1 MARSPW
7 LDSPWINRWFDL
19 MARFPWLDPPWL
31 DRWFD
36 LMARSTL
43 AQSTLAHCQT
53 ELLAPF
59 GVKSTAGQEYD
70 VENRRVTNYG
80 EIAGQAAYFSVRNI
94 F

>member
-1 MARSPW
+1 MARSPG
-7 LDSPWINRWFDL
+7 SIHPGSI
-19 MARFPWLDPPWL
+19 AGSISWLDPPWL
-31 DRWFD
+31 IPPW
-36 LMARSTL
+36 
-43 AQSTLAHCQT
+43 AHFQA

-94 F
+94 FSFFFAKAHLHMYTGYF